1 MAEEK
6 KPYSDKVLKQQKKIN
21 DEGQLLVNIL
31 KSQLAAQKKISQE
44 LGKQNK
50 DRDEAKAD
58 EAFILKASREGIKL
72 AKKLADFSRTDL
84 QNKAKR
90 KSFDIAQQ
98 NALNEIK
105 ILEAKAAE
113 AAEAGL
119 HKREELLL
127 NQVDSTKQAVE
138 ASKELTKEYKSLDFA
153 KGFLGGMENLVK
165 DIPVINKLF
174 GGLTKS
180 VNAAGDEYEKSGNER
195 QARLKGYMTFGKE
208 LAKLSLGALLAA
220 LVAGFVALDKSTVQ
234 LTRNLGL
241 GSRSAKKLVGELQGV
256 ENQKA
261 DLGDLTE
268 SAQGL
273 AEALGS
279 AVPPTAKA
287 VFQATILSKRL
298 GISAEA
304 SARLYK
310 LSVQNGNSF
319 EATTDTII
327 GQTKALNAT
336 SKVSINYRQIL
347 DDISKVS
354 SATLLNT
361 NRFPGGINKAAFA
374 ARKLGLS
381 FETLDSSA
389 SSMLNFE
396 TSIAS
401 ELEAELLM
409 GKQLNLQKAREA
421 ALMGDQATLAQ
432 EISKQVGSAS
442 QFAKMNE
449 IQQQAVAEAVGMSRE
464 DLAESLVQREA
475 LLKLER
481 DSGIAG
487 IAKMETEEKIAAL
500 IA

>member
-241 GSRSAKKLVGELQGV
+241 GSRSAKKRPVKMTRKPIPPRIAPNKKQVPEKELKQQLNKRMPNLP
-256 ENQKA
+256 ETFKQA
-261 DLGDLTE
+261 QARELTI
-268 SAQGL
+268 L
-273 AEALGS
+273 
-279 AVPPTAKA
+279 PPTFKEKH
-287 VFQATILSKRL
+287 L
-298 GISAEA
+298 
-304 SARLYK
+304 
-310 LSVQNGNSF
+310 
-319 EATTDTII
+319 
-327 GQTKALNAT
+327 QTKTL
-336 SKVSINYRQIL
+336 KQ
-347 DDISKVS
+347 DD
-354 SATLLNT
+354 N
-361 NRFPGGINKAAFA
+361 FA
-374 ARKLGLS
+374 
-381 FETLDSSA
+381 
-389 SSMLNFE
+389 M
-396 TSIAS
+396 
-401 ELEAELLM
+401 
-409 GKQLNLQKAREA
+409 
-421 ALMGDQATLAQ
+421 
-432 EISKQVGSAS
+432 
-442 QFAKMNE
+442 
-449 IQQQAVAEAVGMSRE
+449 
-464 DLAESLVQREA
+464 
-475 LLKLER
+475 
-481 DSGIAG
+481 
-487 IAKMETEEKIAAL
+487 
-500 IA
+500 